1 MIFHGPRL
9 PFGLPRQEGDALP
22 HDAFGDLPPPAV
34 DVLVLFQPGTDAQ
47 GIAEAVSAVRGM
59 AAPVHAG
66 DDGTLL
72 RVSPAP
78 GIDVAQA
85 ITILTAQLGVRLA
98 EPDHQVSIAAVS
110 DDPTYTGGRL
120 WNMYG
125 DTTTTVNA
133 FGSQA
138 GEAWARDIVGSTSS
152 IVGVVDTGVDYR
164 HADLYLN
171 IWLNQKEIP
180 TALRSALVDVDRDG
194 LISFRD
200 LNNSANA
207 AHVRDV
213 NANGRIDAGDLLN
226 DSRWEN
232 GADEDRNGYTDDL
245 VGWDFFSNDNDPFD
259 DNGHGTHVAG
269 TIGATGGNGVG
280 VAGVAWNVQI
290 AALKFLGANG
300 SGATSSAIQA
310 VDYFTG
316 AASRAVAGENFVAT
330 NNSWGGGGYSQA
342 LADAVTRAA
351 RQDVLFI
358 AAAGNGGG
366 DGVGDN
372 NDVTPNWPSN
382 LSTSVQGFDAVIS
395 VASLT
400 STGAL
405 SSFSNYGRTSVDIAA
420 PGSGIISTLPGDS
433 YGTYS
438 GTSMATPHVTGAAA
452 LYAALNPA
460 ATGAQIKA
468 AILGTAAA
476 TSSVSGLV
484 ATGGRLDVGALVNGA
499 STPTPPPPPA
509 PAPVAD
515 ETATITAI
523 TDNVGAFKGTVAR
536 GGTTDDATPTLT
548 GTLSSAL
555 ETGESLAVY
564 RDGLKVG
571 TASWKASGQSVTWS
585 FTEARSI
592 ADGTYNW
599 SVRVEHNSGAVGT
612 SSASYE
618 VTIYTGPTRING
630 LAGSDA
636 VRGTSGADII
646 SGLPASGTFLGAGT
660 IDRLTGGSGNDIFV
674 LGDARGVF
682 YDDGNAWS
690 SGMADFAV
698 ITDFR
703 RGDRIQLSDDVGAYF
718 LSSTRIGSDRG
729 LGIYADSNGNMA
741 FDTTDELIG
750 LVAGVTSLRSAD
762 FIFV

>member
-1 MIFHGPRL
+1 MIFHAPRL
-9 PFGLPRQEGDALP
+9 HFGLPRQEGEALP

-47 GIAEAVSAVRGM
+47 GIADAVAAVGGK

-66 DDGTLL
+66 DEGTLL

-85 ITILTAQLGVRLA
+85 ITILSTQAGVSLA
-98 EPDHQVSIAAVS
+98 EPDHQVSIAATS

-125 DTTTTVNA
+125 DTTATVNA

-138 GEAWARDIVGSTSS
+138 GEAWAQGMVGSASS
-152 IVGVVDTGVDYR
+152 VVGVVDTGIDYR

-180 TALRSALVDVDRDG
+180 TALRSALADVDRDG
-194 LISFRD
+194 LITFRD

-269 TIGATGGNGVG
+269 TIGAIGGNGVG

-300 SGATSSAIQA
+300 SGATSNAVLA

-372 NDVTPNWPSN
+372 NDATPNWPSN

-476 TSSVSGLV
+476 TPSASGLV
-484 ATGGRLDVGALVNGA
+484 ATGGRLDVGALVGGG
-499 STPTPPPPPA
+499 STPTTPPPA

-515 ETATITAI
+515 ETAAITAI

-548 GTLSSAL
+548 GTLSSTL

-564 RDGLKVG
+564 RNGAKVG
-571 TASWKASGQSVTWS
+571 TATWKASGSTVTWS
-585 FTEARSI
+585 FTEASPV
-592 ADGTYNW
+592 ADGQHSW
-599 SVRVEHNSGAVGT
+599 SVRVEHTSGAVGT
-612 SSASYE
+612 SSDIYSA
-618 VTIYTGPTRING
+618 TIYTGPTLIFG
-630 LAGSDA
+630 TSASDA
-636 VRGTSGADII
+636 LRGTSGADII
-646 SGLPASGTFLGAGT
+646 SGVPASGSALGTGT
-660 IDRLTGGSGNDIFV
+660 RDALTGGSGNDIFV
-674 LGDARGVF
+674 LGDSRGIF
-682 YDDGNAWS
+682 YSDGNAGS
-690 SGMADFAV
+690 AGQLDYAFIADFA
-698 ITDFR
+698 

-718 LSSTRIGSDRG
+718 LASTRVGRDSG
-729 LGIYADSNGNMA
+729 LGIYADLNGNGW
-741 FDTTDELIG
+741 FDTTDELVGI
-750 LVAGVTSLRSAD
+750 VSRVSSLRSSD
-762 FIFV
+762 FVFA

>member
-1 MIFHGPRL
+1 MIFHAPRL
-9 PFGLPRQEGDALP
+9 HFGLPRQEGDALP
-22 HDAFGDLPPPAV
+22 HDAFGDLPVPAV

-47 GIAEAVSAVRGM
+47 GIAEAVAAVGGKS
-59 AAPVHAG
+59 APVHAG
-66 DDGTLL
+66 DEGTLL

-85 ITILTAQLGVRLA
+85 ITILSTQPGVSLA

-125 DTTTTVNA
+125 DTTATVNA

-152 IVGVVDTGVDYR
+152 IVGVVDTGIDYR
-164 HADLYLN
+164 HVDLYLN

-180 TALRSALVDVDRDG
+180 TALRSALADVDRDG
-194 LISFRD
+194 LITFRD

-207 AHVRDV
+207 AHVSDI

-269 TIGATGGNGVG
+269 TIGAIGGNGVG

-351 RQDVLFI
+351 RQDVLFV

-420 PGSGIISTLPGDS
+420 PGSGIISTLPGDN

-476 TSSVSGLV
+476 TPSASGLV
-484 ATGGRLDVGALVNGA
+484 ATGGRLDVGALVGGG
-499 STPTPPPPPA
+499 STPTTPPPA

-515 ETATITAI
+515 ETAAITAI

-548 GTLSSAL
+548 GTLSSTL
-555 ETGESLAVY
+555 ESGESLAVY
-564 RDGLKVG
+564 RNGAKVG
-571 TASWKASGQSVTWS
+571 TATWKASGSTTTWS
-585 FTEARSI
+585 FTEASPV
-592 ADGTYNW
+592 ADGQHSW
-599 SVRVEHNSGAVGT
+599 SVRVEHTSGAVGT
-612 SSASYE
+612 SSDIYSA
-618 VTIYTGPTRING
+618 TIYTGPTLIFG
-630 LAGSDA
+630 TSASDA
-636 VRGTSGADII
+636 LRGTSGADII
-646 SGLPASGTFLGAGT
+646 SGVPASGSALGTGT
-660 IDRLTGGSGNDIFV
+660 RDALTGGSGNDIFV
-674 LGDARGVF
+674 LGDNRGIF
-682 YDDGNAWS
+682 YNDGNAGS
-690 SGMADFAV
+690 AGQPDYAFIADFA
-698 ITDFR
+698 

-718 LSSTRIGSDRG
+718 LASTRVGRDSG
-729 LGIYADSNGNMA
+729 LGIYADLNGNGW

-750 LVAGVTSLRSAD
+750 IVSRVSSLRSTD
-762 FIFV
+762 FVFI